1 MKRKTKT
8 EDSGE
13 NDWIITYSDLVTLL
27 LAFFVLLFSFS
38 EIDAAKWQEIV
49 ESFAGESILTDMGS
63 ETSILE
69 DQSSLIDDGGEPWD
83 QEPPEEEPED
93 VGVEEPEEPE
103 IEPEKPD
110 EPVVEPEKP
119 VIQPAE
125 GNEGPGEA
133 ELEMVS
139 ARFEEL
145 YGFLQDVNA
154 TDEMNLEIIRS
165 KTEIRLRLS
174 DNLLFASGDAR
185 LSENARQTL
194 VEIVDIVQGY
204 DDVLDKITME
214 GNTDNL
220 PISTAQFRDNFEL
233 SLERSLSVLYF
244 FKYNGGFEPKKLVP
258 MGYGEYNPVAS
269 NDTPEGR
276 AKNRRTDIV
285 LIKRLEE

>member
-69 DQSSLIDDGGEPWD
+69 DQSSLLDDGGEPWD
-83 QEPPEEEPED
+83 QEPLEEEQED
-93 VGVEEPEEPE
+93 VGIEE
-103 IEPEKPD
+103 PD

-119 VIQPAE
+119 VTQLTE

-154 TDEMNLEIIRS
+154 TDEMNLEIIRA

-185 LSENARQTL
+185 LSESARQTL

-204 DDVLDKITME
+204 DDVLDKIMME
-214 GNTDNL
+214 GNTDNRS
-220 PISTAQFRDNFEL
+220 ISTAQFRDNFEL

-244 FKYNGGFEPKKLVP
+244 FKYNGGFEPRKLVP

>member
-1 MKRKTKT
+1 MKRKKRP

-13 NDWIITYSDLVTLL
+13 NDWITTYSDVVTLL

-38 EIDAAKWQEIV
+38 EINAAKWQEIV
-49 ESFAGESILTDMGS
+49 ESFAGESILTDMGG
-63 ETSILE
+63 EISILE
-69 DQSSLIDDGGEPWD
+69 DQSSLLDDGDEPWD
-83 QEPPEEEPED
+83 QAPPEEEL
-93 VGVEEPEEPE
+93 V
-103 IEPEKPD
+103 IEPEKPVD
-110 EPVVEPEKP
+110 QPV
-119 VIQPAE
+119 E

-133 ELEMVS
+133 EFEMVN

-154 TDEMNLEIIRS
+154 GDEMNLEIIRS

-185 LSENARQTL
+185 LSESAQQTL

-204 DDVLDKITME
+204 DDVLDKIIME

-220 PISTAQFRDNFEL
+220 PISTARFRDNFEL

-244 FKYNGGFEPKKLVP
+244 FKYKGGFEPRKLVP
-258 MGYGEYNPVAS
+258 MGYGEYNPVDS

-285 LIKRLEE
+285 LIKRLDT